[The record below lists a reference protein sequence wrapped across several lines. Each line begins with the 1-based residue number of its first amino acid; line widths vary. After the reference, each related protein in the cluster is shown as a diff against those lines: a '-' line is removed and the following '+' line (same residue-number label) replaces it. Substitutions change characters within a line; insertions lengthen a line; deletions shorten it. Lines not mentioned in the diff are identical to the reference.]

1 MLSSAE
7 VSRLLGLREARV
19 RELVRGGLCGTP
31 GRGRRYAFS
40 FQDLVV
46 LRAAKELLDGNVPA
60 ARVRRA
66 LAALRAELP
75 EGRPLSGLR
84 IFADGREVAVRDGG
98 AAWQPAT
105 GQIVLD
111 FGLDDLAR
119 DAAHVPRP
127 AAAAPDQPAES
138 RERHAD
144 GAEAAPEPRDDA
156 DVSARARA
164 AFERALELE
173 DVDPEAARDAYQHA
187 IALDPRLVDARVN
200 LGRIVHEAGDAP
212 EAVRLYE
219 EALARS
225 PDDPIVHFNLAL
237 ALEDAEQPDAAADHY
252 RSALALD
259 PDFADAHYNLAG
271 LYELAGRKA
280 EALRHYHA
288 YKKLTDG

>member
-19 RELVRGGLCGTP
+19 RDLVRAGLCRP
-31 GRGRRYAFS
+31 ARRGRRYAFS

-46 LRAAKELLDGNVPA
+46 LRAARELIERQVPA

-66 LAALRAELP
+66 LAALTAELP

-111 FGLDDLAR
+111 FAVDDLAR
-119 DAAHVPRP
+119 GAAGVAR
-127 AAAAPDQPAES
+127 ASAAPAGVGSAADGPAE
-138 RERHAD
+138 
-144 GAEAAPEPRDDA
+144 
-156 DVSARARA
+156 ARA
-164 AFERALELE
+164 AFEGALELE
-173 DVDPEAARDAYQHA
+173 DLDPEAARDAYRRA
-187 IALDPRLVDARVN
+187 LALDPTLGDACVN
-200 LGRIVHEAGDAP
+200 LGRILHEAGDAR

-219 EALARS
+219 QALAQS

-237 ALEDAEQPDAAADHY
+237 ALEDTGGVEEALEHY
-252 RSALALD
+252 RRALALD
-259 PDFADAHYNLAG
+259 ADFADAHFNLAG
-271 LYELAGRKA
+271 LCELAGRKA
-280 EALRHYHA
+280 EAVRHYHA
-288 YKKLTDG
+288 YKKLIEG

>member
-19 RELVRGGLCGTP
+19 RDLVRAGLCRP
-31 GRGRRYAFS
+31 ARRGRRYAFS

-46 LRAAKELLDGNVPA
+46 LRAAKELIERHVPA

-66 LAALRAELP
+66 LARLTAELP

-111 FGLDDLAR
+111 FAVDELAR
-119 DAAHVPRP
+119 
-127 AAAAPDQPAES
+127 
-138 RERHAD
+138 
-144 GAEAAPEPRDDA
+144 EAALMARDPGLPSRVGTDA
-156 DVSARARA
+156 PAQARA
-164 AFERALELE
+164 AFEGALELE
-173 DVDPEAARDAYQHA
+173 DVDPEAARDAYRRA
-187 IALDPRLVDARVN
+187 LALDPTLVDARVN
-200 LGRIVHEAGDAP
+200 LGRIVHEAGDAR

-225 PDDPIVHFNLAL
+225 PEDPIIHFNLAL
-237 ALEDAEQPDAAADHY
+237 ALEDAERVGESIEHY
-252 RSALALD
+252 QRALALD
-259 PDFADAHYNLAG
+259 PDFADAHFNLAG
-271 LYELAGRKA
+271 LCELAGRKP
-280 EALRHYHA
+280 EAVRHYHA